1 VGAACKIITFLLSLP
16 KKIHPALAR
25 FLTVMRTMSEGAMM
39 NETRTHHRLRD
50 WGDRLCCLA
59 LLTAA
64 LGGAA
69 LLVWYVLHMPAL
81 R

>member
-1 VGAACKIITFLLSLP
+1 VDSACKIITFMSPLP
-16 KKIHPALAR
+16 KSIRPAVAQ
-25 FLTVMRTMSEGAMM
+25 FLDVIRTMSEGAMM